1 MVDTDGTPKID
12 TTSVNHALKGLT
24 GTVSGLA
31 TTFMLTKPSI
41 TSVAN
46 NFGSF
51 GKKVGAITG
60 VLEAQTAQYQSL
72 TKSGVHFNGNL
83 AQLTLSSTAAGLSV
97 KEMAKLVGS
106 NSEALAG
113 FGASAEDGL
122 QKFLKNLT
130 VMRTDG
136 NKYGMQLRNLG
147 MTHEEIGE
155 AMIEVQ
161 RMDMMSGRKRGAG
174 DATIQEA
181 TAKYA
186 KDLDLLA
193 KLTGKNADELKK
205 NQAAMARQG
214 DFKAMQLGMSQSMS
228 NAITM
233 AGSQA
238 DASGYGDL
246 FKDMMIRG
254 FPSKDQAALAGTMG
268 NTMRV
273 MTQMHAAT
281 KAGDHKKLEALKKD
295 LIVAGIKDKMANK
308 ELAQL
313 GGTTKVTAALA
324 DVMAKTSD
332 FEMKILAKLSAKKGQ
347 LTSAQY
353 AQAEAEVKAAI
364 AKTKQEQADQGGEAT
379 KTTPVPKDR
388 AVLDGVLR
396 GQEAMI
402 KGAVAAQS
410 EMTEK
415 LYNEALGPMMQTIK
429 NDSML
434 MSTATKEAAAGLS
447 AIAKLLP
454 TGTSVT
460 DGENATP
467 AAGNDIIAKLTQF
480 QNKTDTSSEDA
491 TEAAR
496 LKTEIASAGDN
507 DARLVFVRLAN
518 KLLNIPTP
526 TVGPTTNPNPTPVP
540 GVVNSHARGTPGID
554 NAVSGLTS
562 FASITKDFGKE
573 SLALLHGN
581 ELVMTKAQ
589 AEQLDLGI
597 LALSKNMSGALAQMG
612 TALLDNSTQKR
623 NFPTF
628 DLANMGSSDSTPLK
642 APPTRDEA
650 RALTITKG
658 KSQDELRKL
667 AQMGSSGVSNTVAGM
682 LSNSTR
688 PEGAMRQG
696 AINTIRS
703 KDTSPVSNDTSEL
716 EAMFKQMITGELI
729 PSLATMT
736 ASLPSSEVFG
746 SLLETS
752 KQQLGS
758 TMQQLSKLDSGN
770 KLTKRLSKAGNAF
783 GGGLS

>member
-1 MVDTDGTPKID
+1 MADGDGTPKID

-122 QKFLKNLT
+122 QQFLKNLT

-214 DFKAMQLGMSQSMS
+214 DFKAMQLGMSQDMS
-228 NAITM
+228 NAMIM
-233 AGSQA
+233 AASQA
-238 DASGYGDL
+238 DSSGYGDL

-281 KAGDHKKLEALKKD
+281 KAGDHKKLERLKKD
-295 LIVAGIKDKMANK
+295 LIVAGMMDKMKNK

-313 GGTTKVTAALA
+313 GGTTKVTAAVA

-332 FEMKILAKLSAKKGQ
+332 FEMAMMAKLMAKKGQ
-347 LTSAQY
+347 VTSAQY

-429 NDSML
+429 NDSKL

-467 AAGNDIIAKLTQF
+467 AAGSDIIAKLTQF
-480 QNKTDTSSEDA
+480 QNKTDTSSGDGA
-491 TEAAR
+491 EASR

-507 DARLVFVRLAN
+507 DARLVFIRLAN
-518 KLLNIPTP
+518 KLLNTPTP
-526 TVGPTTNPNPTPVP
+526 TVGPTTNPNPVP

-612 TALLDNSTQKR
+612 TALSDNSTQKR
-623 NFPTF
+623 NFPTK
-628 DLANMGSSDSTPLK
+628 DELGKLANMGSSGSTQK
-642 APPTRDEA
+642 RNFPTQDEA
-650 RALTITKG
+650 RALEIKESLKNKSKG
-658 KSQDELRKL
+658 ELGKL
-667 AQMGSSGVSNTVAGM
+667 AFQGSSAGFAEM
-682 LSNSTR
+682 TSSR

>member
-1 MVDTDGTPKID
+1 MVNTADGTPKID

-113 FGASAEDGL
+113 FGSSAEDGL
-122 QKFLKNLT
+122 QQFLKNLT

-205 NQAAMARQG
+205 SQAAMARQG
-214 DFKAMQLGMSQSMS
+214 DFKAMQLGMSQDMS
-228 NAITM
+228 NAIMM

-238 DASGYGDL
+238 DSSGYGDL

-295 LIVAGIKDKMANK
+295 LIVAGMMDKMKNK

-332 FEMKILAKLSAKKGQ
+332 FEMAMMAKLSAKKGQ
-347 LTSAQY
+347 VTSAQY

-402 KGAVAAQS
+402 DGAVKTQKLI
-410 EMTEK
+410 TEK

-429 NDSML
+429 SDSKL

-454 TGTSVT
+454 TGTSVA
-460 DGENATP
+460 DGQDATP
-467 AAGNDIIAKLTQF
+467 AAGSDIIAKLTQF
-480 QNKTDTSSEDA
+480 QTKTDTSSGDSA
-491 TEAAR
+491 EASR
-496 LKTEIASAGDN
+496 LKTEITSAGD
-507 DARLVFVRLAN
+507 DEARLVFIRLAN

-526 TVGPTTNPNPTPVP
+526 TVGPTTNPQPVP

-612 TALLDNSTQKR
+612 TALSDNSTQKR

-628 DLANMGSSDSTPLK
+628 DLANMGSSDSTQK
-642 APPTRDEA
+642 RNFPTQDEA
-650 RALTITKG
+650 RALEIKESLKNKPMG
-658 KSQDELRKL
+658 ELNKL
-667 AQMGSSGVSNTVAGM
+667 ANMGSSSGFAEM
-682 LSNSTR
+682 NSSR

>member
-1 MVDTDGTPKID
+1 
-12 TTSVNHALKGLT
+12 
-24 GTVSGLA
+24 
-31 TTFMLTKPSI
+31 
-41 TSVAN
+41 
-46 NFGSF
+46 
-51 GKKVGAITG
+51 
-60 VLEAQTAQYQSL
+60 
-72 TKSGVHFNGNL
+72 
-83 AQLTLSSTAAGLSV
+83 
-97 KEMAKLVGS
+97 
-106 NSEALAG
+106 
-113 FGASAEDGL
+113 
-122 QKFLKNLT
+122 
-130 VMRTDG
+130 MRTDG
-136 NKYGMQLRNLG
+136 NKYGMQLRNIG

-161 RMDMMSGRKRGAG
+161 RMDMMSGRKRGVR

-205 NQAAMARQG
+205 SQAAMARQG
-214 DFKAMQLGMSQSMS
+214 DFKAMQLGMSQDMS
-228 NAITM
+228 NAIMM

-295 LIVAGIKDKMANK
+295 LIVAGMMDKMKNK

-332 FEMKILAKLSAKKGQ
+332 FEMAMMAKLSAKKGQ
-347 LTSAQY
+347 VTSAQY

-429 NDSML
+429 NDSKL

-467 AAGNDIIAKLTQF
+467 ADGSDMIAKLTVF
-480 QNKTDTSSEDA
+480 QRDA
-491 TEAAR
+491 TTSPADAAKANT
-496 LKTEIASAGDN
+496 LKTEINDASDN
-507 DARLVFVRLAN
+507 EARLVFIRLAN

-526 TVGPTTNPNPTPVP
+526 TVDPTPTNTQPVP

-597 LALSKNMSGALAQMG
+597 LALSKNMGGALAQMG
-612 TALLDNSTQKR
+612 TALSDNSTQKR

-628 DLANMGSSDSTPLK
+628 DLANMGSSDSTQK
-642 APPTRDEA
+642 RNFPTQDEA
-650 RALTITKG
+650 KVLEIKESLKNKSKG
-658 KSQDELRKL
+658 ELGKL
-667 AQMGSSGVSNTVAGM
+667 ANMGSSGGFAEMS
-682 LSNSTR
+682 SSR

>member
-24 GTVSGLA
+24 GTVTGLA

-122 QKFLKNLT
+122 QKFLHNLT

-214 DFKAMQLGMSQSMS
+214 DFKAMQLGMSQDMS
-228 NAITM
+228 NAMIM
-233 AGSQA
+233 AASQA
-238 DASGYGDL
+238 DSSGYGDL

-281 KAGDHKKLEALKKD
+281 KAGDHKKLERLKKD
-295 LIVAGIKDKMANK
+295 LIVAGMMDKMKNK

-313 GGTTKVTAALA
+313 GGTTKVTAAVA

-332 FEMKILAKLSAKKGQ
+332 FEMAMMAKLMAKKGQ
-347 LTSAQY
+347 VTSAQY

-429 NDSML
+429 NDSKL
-434 MSTATKEAAAGLS
+434 MSKATNEAAAGLS
-447 AIAKLLP
+447 YISRLLP

-467 AAGNDIIAKLTQF
+467 AAGSDIIAKLTQF
-480 QNKTDTSSEDA
+480 QNKTDTSSGDA
-491 TEAAR
+491 AKANT

-518 KLLNIPTP
+518 KLLNTPTP
-526 TVGPTTNPNPTPVP
+526 TVGPTTNPNPVP

-623 NFPTF
+623 NFPTK
-628 DLANMGSSDSTPLK
+628 DELGKLANMGSSGSTQK
-642 APPTRDEA
+642 RNFPTQDEA
-650 RALTITKG
+650 RALEIKESLKNKSKG
-658 KSQDELRKL
+658 ELGKL
-667 AQMGSSGVSNTVAGM
+667 AFQGSSAGFAEM
-682 LSNSTR
+682 TSSR

>member
-1 MVDTDGTPKID
+1 MADDGTPKID

-113 FGASAEDGL
+113 FGASAGDGL
-122 QKFLKNLT
+122 QQFLKNLT

-161 RMDMMSGRKRGAG
+161 RMDMMSGRKRGVR

-205 NQAAMARQG
+205 SQAAMARQG
-214 DFKAMQLGMSQSMS
+214 DFKAMQLGMSQDMS
-228 NAITM
+228 NAIMM

-295 LIVAGIKDKMANK
+295 LIVAGMMDKMKNK

-332 FEMKILAKLSAKKGQ
+332 FEMAMMAKLSAKKGQ
-347 LTSAQY
+347 VTSAQY

-429 NDSML
+429 NDSKL

-467 AAGNDIIAKLTQF
+467 ADGSDMIAKLTVF
-480 QNKTDTSSEDA
+480 QRDA
-491 TEAAR
+491 TTSPADAAKANT
-496 LKTEIASAGDN
+496 LKTEINDASDN
-507 DARLVFVRLAN
+507 EARLVFIRLAN

-526 TVGPTTNPNPTPVP
+526 TVDPTPTNTQPVP

-597 LALSKNMSGALAQMG
+597 LALSKNMGGALAQMG
-612 TALLDNSTQKR
+612 TALSDNSTQKR

-628 DLANMGSSDSTPLK
+628 DLANMGSSDSTQK
-642 APPTRDEA
+642 RNFPTQDEA
-650 RALTITKG
+650 KVLEIKESLKNKSKG
-658 KSQDELRKL
+658 ELGKL
-667 AQMGSSGVSNTVAGM
+667 ANMGSSGGFAEMS
-682 LSNSTR
+682 SSR

>member
-1 MVDTDGTPKID
+1 MVDTADGTPKID
-12 TTSVNHALKGLT
+12 TRSVNHALKGLT

-113 FGASAEDGL
+113 FGASAGDGL
-122 QKFLKNLT
+122 QQFLKNLT

-205 NQAAMARQG
+205 SQAAMARQG
-214 DFKAMQLGMSQSMS
+214 DFKAMQLGMSQDMS
-228 NAITM
+228 NAIIQ

-238 DASGYGDL
+238 DSSGYGDL

-281 KAGDHKKLEALKKD
+281 KAGDHKKLAALKKD
-295 LIVAGIKDKMANK
+295 LLVAGMMDKMKNK

-313 GGTTKVTAALA
+313 GGTTKVTAAVA

-332 FEMKILAKLSAKKGQ
+332 FEMAMMAKLTAKKGQ
-347 LTSAQY
+347 VTSAQY

-402 KGAVAAQS
+402 DGAVKTQKLI
-410 EMTEK
+410 TEK

-429 NDSML
+429 TDSKL
-434 MSTATKEAAAGLS
+434 MSTATNEAAAGLS
-447 AIAKLLP
+447 YIARLLP

-467 AAGNDIIAKLTQF
+467 ADGSDMIAKLTQF
-480 QNKTDTSSEDA
+480 QKKTDTSSGDGA
-491 TEAAR
+491 EASR
-496 LKTEIASAGDN
+496 LKTEITSAGD
-507 DARLVFVRLAN
+507 DEARLVFIRLAN

-526 TVGPTTNPNPTPVP
+526 TVGPTPTNPQPVP

-612 TALLDNSTQKR
+612 TALSDNSTQKR

-628 DLANMGSSDSTPLK
+628 DLANMGSSDSTQK
-642 APPTRDEA
+642 RNFPTQDEA
-650 RALTITKG
+650 RALEIKESLKNKPMG
-658 KSQDELRKL
+658 ELNKL
-667 AQMGSSGVSNTVAGM
+667 ANMGSSSGFAEM
-682 LSNSTR
+682 NSSR

>member
-1 MVDTDGTPKID
+1 MVNTADGTPKID

-122 QKFLKNLT
+122 QQFLKNLT

-205 NQAAMARQG
+205 SQAAMARQG
-214 DFKAMQLGMSQSMS
+214 DFKAMQLGMSQDMS
-228 NAITM
+228 NAIMM

-238 DASGYGDL
+238 DSSGYGDL

-295 LIVAGIKDKMANK
+295 LIVAGMMDKMKNK

-332 FEMKILAKLSAKKGQ
+332 FEMAMMAKLSAKKGQ
-347 LTSAQY
+347 VTSAQY

-429 NDSML
+429 NDSTL

-467 AAGNDIIAKLTQF
+467 ADGSDMIAKLTQF
-480 QNKTDTSSEDA
+480 QTKTDTSSGDSA
-491 TEAAR
+491 EASR
-496 LKTEIASAGDN
+496 LKTEITSAGD
-507 DARLVFVRLAN
+507 DEARLVFIRLAN

-526 TVGPTTNPNPTPVP
+526 TVGPTTNPNPVP

-612 TALLDNSTQKR
+612 TALSDNSTQKR

-628 DLANMGSSDSTPLK
+628 DLANMGSSDSTQK
-642 APPTRDEA
+642 RNFPTQDEA
-650 RALTITKG
+650 RALEIKESLKNKPMG
-658 KSQDELRKL
+658 ELNKL
-667 AQMGSSGVSNTVAGM
+667 ANMGSSSGFAEM
-682 LSNSTR
+682 NSSR

>member
-1 MVDTDGTPKID
+1 MADDGTPKID

-24 GTVSGLA
+24 GTVTGLA

-113 FGASAEDGL
+113 FGASAGDGL
-122 QKFLKNLT
+122 QQFLKNLT

-214 DFKAMQLGMSQSMS
+214 DFKAMQLGMSQDMS
-228 NAITM
+228 NAIIQ

-238 DASGYGDL
+238 DSSGYGDL

-281 KAGDHKKLEALKKD
+281 KAGDHKKLAALKKD
-295 LIVAGIKDKMANK
+295 LLVAGMMDKMKNK

-313 GGTTKVTAALA
+313 GGTTKVTAAVA

-332 FEMKILAKLSAKKGQ
+332 FEMAMMAKLTAKKGQ
-347 LTSAQY
+347 VTSAQY

-402 KGAVAAQS
+402 DGAVKTQKLI
-410 EMTEK
+410 TEK

-429 NDSML
+429 TDSKL
-434 MSTATKEAAAGLS
+434 MSTATNEAAAGLS
-447 AIAKLLP
+447 YIARLLP

-467 AAGNDIIAKLTQF
+467 ADGSDMIAKLTQF
-480 QNKTDTSSEDA
+480 QKKTDTSSGDGA
-491 TEAAR
+491 EASR
-496 LKTEIASAGDN
+496 LKTEIKSAGD
-507 DARLVFVRLAN
+507 DEARLVFIRLAN

-526 TVGPTTNPNPTPVP
+526 TVGPTPTNPQPVP

-597 LALSKNMSGALAQMG
+597 LALSKNMGGALAQMG
-612 TALLDNSTQKR
+612 TALSDNSTQKR

-628 DLANMGSSDSTPLK
+628 DLANMGSSDSTQK
-642 APPTRDEA
+642 RNFPTQDEA
-650 RALTITKG
+650 RALEIKESLKNKPMG
-658 KSQDELRKL
+658 ELNKL
-667 AQMGSSGVSNTVAGM
+667 AFQGSSAGFAEM
-682 LSNSTR
+682 SSSR

>member
-1 MVDTDGTPKID
+1 MVNTADGTPKID

-113 FGASAEDGL
+113 FGSSAEDGL
-122 QKFLKNLT
+122 QQFLKNLT

-205 NQAAMARQG
+205 SQAAMARQG
-214 DFKAMQLGMSQSMS
+214 DFKAMQLGMSQDMS
-228 NAITM
+228 NAIMM

-238 DASGYGDL
+238 DSSGYGDL

-281 KAGDHKKLEALKKD
+281 KAGDHKKLAALKKD
-295 LIVAGIKDKMANK
+295 LLVAGMMDKMKNK

-313 GGTTKVTAALA
+313 GGTTKVTAAVA

-347 LTSAQY
+347 VTSAQY

-402 KGAVAAQS
+402 DGAVKTQKLI
-410 EMTEK
+410 TEK

-429 NDSML
+429 TDSKL
-434 MSTATKEAAAGLS
+434 MSTATNEAAAGLS
-447 AIAKLLP
+447 YIARLLP

-467 AAGNDIIAKLTQF
+467 ADGSDMIAKLTQF
-480 QNKTDTSSEDA
+480 QTKTDTSSGDSA
-491 TEAAR
+491 EASR
-496 LKTEIASAGDN
+496 LKTEITGAGD
-507 DARLVFVRLAN
+507 DEARLVFIRLAN

-526 TVGPTTNPNPTPVP
+526 TVGPTTNPQPVP

-612 TALLDNSTQKR
+612 TALSDNSTQKR

-628 DLANMGSSDSTPLK
+628 DLANMGSSDSTQK
-642 APPTRDEA
+642 RNFPTQDEA
-650 RALTITKG
+650 RALEIKESLKNKPMG
-658 KSQDELRKL
+658 ELNKL
-667 AQMGSSGVSNTVAGM
+667 ANMGSSSGFAEM
-682 LSNSTR
+682 NSSR

>member
-1 MVDTDGTPKID
+1 MAEDGTPKID

-24 GTVSGLA
+24 GTVTGLA

-113 FGASAEDGL
+113 FGASAGDGL
-122 QKFLKNLT
+122 QQFLKNLT

-214 DFKAMQLGMSQSMS
+214 DFKAMQLGMSQDMS
-228 NAITM
+228 NAILQ

-238 DASGYGDL
+238 DSSGYGDL

-281 KAGDHKKLEALKKD
+281 KAGDHKKLAALKKD
-295 LIVAGIKDKMANK
+295 LLVAGMMDKMKNK

-313 GGTTKVTAALA
+313 GGTTKVTAAVA

-332 FEMKILAKLSAKKGQ
+332 FEMAMMAKLTAKKGQ
-347 LTSAQY
+347 VTSAQY

-402 KGAVAAQS
+402 DGAVKTQKLI
-410 EMTEK
+410 TEK

-429 NDSML
+429 TDSKL
-434 MSTATKEAAAGLS
+434 MSTATNEAAAGLS
-447 AIAKLLP
+447 YIARLLP

-467 AAGNDIIAKLTQF
+467 ADGSDMIAKLTQF
-480 QNKTDTSSEDA
+480 QKKTDTSSGDGA
-491 TEAAR
+491 EASR
-496 LKTEIASAGDN
+496 LKTEIKSAGD
-507 DARLVFVRLAN
+507 DEARLVFIRLAN

-526 TVGPTTNPNPTPVP
+526 TVGPTPTNPQPVP

-597 LALSKNMSGALAQMG
+597 LALSKNMGGALAQMG
-612 TALLDNSTQKR
+612 TALSDNSTQKR

-628 DLANMGSSDSTPLK
+628 DLANMGSSDSTQK
-642 APPTRDEA
+642 RNFPTQDEA
-650 RALTITKG
+650 RALEIKESLKNKPMG
-658 KSQDELRKL
+658 ELNKL
-667 AQMGSSGVSNTVAGM
+667 AFQGSSAGFAEM
-682 LSNSTR
+682 SSSR

>member
-1 MVDTDGTPKID
+1 
-12 TTSVNHALKGLT
+12 
-24 GTVSGLA
+24 
-31 TTFMLTKPSI
+31 
-41 TSVAN
+41 
-46 NFGSF
+46 
-51 GKKVGAITG
+51 
-60 VLEAQTAQYQSL
+60 
-72 TKSGVHFNGNL
+72 
-83 AQLTLSSTAAGLSV
+83 
-97 KEMAKLVGS
+97 
-106 NSEALAG
+106 
-113 FGASAEDGL
+113 
-122 QKFLKNLT
+122 
-130 VMRTDG
+130 
-136 NKYGMQLRNLG
+136 
-147 MTHEEIGE
+147 
-155 AMIEVQ
+155 
-161 RMDMMSGRKRGAG
+161 
-174 DATIQEA
+174 
-181 TAKYA
+181 
-186 KDLDLLA
+186 
-193 KLTGKNADELKK
+193 
-205 NQAAMARQG
+205 
-214 DFKAMQLGMSQSMS
+214 
-228 NAITM
+228 
-233 AGSQA
+233 
-238 DASGYGDL
+238 
-246 FKDMMIRG
+246 MMIRG

-281 KAGDHKKLEALKKD
+281 KAGDHKKLAALKKD
-295 LIVAGIKDKMANK
+295 LLVAGMMDKMKNK

-313 GGTTKVTAALA
+313 GGTTKVTAAVA

-332 FEMKILAKLSAKKGQ
+332 FEMAMMAKLTAKKGQ
-347 LTSAQY
+347 VTSAQY

-429 NDSML
+429 NDSKL

-447 AIAKLLP
+447 AIARLLP

-467 AAGNDIIAKLTQF
+467 ADGSDMIAKLTQF
-480 QNKTDTSSEDA
+480 QTKTDTSSGDSA
-491 TEAAR
+491 EASR
-496 LKTEIASAGDN
+496 LKTEITGAGD
-507 DARLVFVRLAN
+507 DEARLVFIRLAN

-526 TVGPTTNPNPTPVP
+526 TVGPTTNPQPVP

-597 LALSKNMSGALAQMG
+597 LALSKNMGGALAQMG
-612 TALLDNSTQKR
+612 TALSDNSTQKR

-628 DLANMGSSDSTPLK
+628 DLANMGSSDSTQK
-642 APPTRDEA
+642 RNFPTQDEA
-650 RALTITKG
+650 RALEIKESLKNKPMG
-658 KSQDELRKL
+658 ELNKL
-667 AQMGSSGVSNTVAGM
+667 AFQGSSAGFAEM
-682 LSNSTR
+682 SSSR

>member
-1 MVDTDGTPKID
+1 MADDGTPKID

-24 GTVSGLA
+24 GTVTGLA

-113 FGASAEDGL
+113 FGASAGDGL
-122 QKFLKNLT
+122 QQFLKNLT

-205 NQAAMARQG
+205 SQAAMARQG
-214 DFKAMQLGMSQSMS
+214 DFKAMQLGMSQDMS
-228 NAITM
+228 NAIIQ

-238 DASGYGDL
+238 DSSGYGDL

-281 KAGDHKKLEALKKD
+281 KAGDHKKLAALKKD
-295 LIVAGIKDKMANK
+295 LLVAGMMDKMKNK

-313 GGTTKVTAALA
+313 GGTTKVTAAVA

-332 FEMKILAKLSAKKGQ
+332 FEMAMMAKLTAKKGQ
-347 LTSAQY
+347 VTSAQY

-429 NDSML
+429 NDSTL

-447 AIAKLLP
+447 AIARLLP

-467 AAGNDIIAKLTQF
+467 ADGSDMIAKLTQF
-480 QNKTDTSSEDA
+480 QKKTDTSSGDGA
-491 TEAAR
+491 EASR
-496 LKTEIASAGDN
+496 LKTEIKSAGD
-507 DARLVFVRLAN
+507 DEARLVFIRLAN

-526 TVGPTTNPNPTPVP
+526 TVDPTPTNTQPVP

-597 LALSKNMSGALAQMG
+597 LALSKNMGGALAQMG
-612 TALLDNSTQKR
+612 TALSDNSTQKR

-628 DLANMGSSDSTPLK
+628 DLANMGSSDSTQK
-642 APPTRDEA
+642 RNFPTQDEA
-650 RALTITKG
+650 RALEIKESLKNKPMG
-658 KSQDELRKL
+658 ELNKL
-667 AQMGSSGVSNTVAGM
+667 AFQGSSAGFAEM
-682 LSNSTR
+682 SSSR

>member
-1 MVDTDGTPKID
+1 MADDGTPKID

-24 GTVSGLA
+24 GTVTGLA

-113 FGASAEDGL
+113 FGASAGDGL
-122 QKFLKNLT
+122 QQFLKNLT

-205 NQAAMARQG
+205 SQAAMARQG
-214 DFKAMQLGMSQSMS
+214 DFKAMQLGMSQDMS
-228 NAITM
+228 NAIIQ

-238 DASGYGDL
+238 DSSGYGDL

-281 KAGDHKKLEALKKD
+281 KAGDHKKLAALKKD
-295 LIVAGIKDKMANK
+295 LLVAGMMDKMKNK

-313 GGTTKVTAALA
+313 GGTTKVTAAVA

-332 FEMKILAKLSAKKGQ
+332 FEMAMMAKLTAKKGQ
-347 LTSAQY
+347 VTSAQY

-402 KGAVAAQS
+402 DGAVKTQKLI
-410 EMTEK
+410 TEK

-429 NDSML
+429 TDSKL
-434 MSTATKEAAAGLS
+434 MSTATNEAAAGLS
-447 AIAKLLP
+447 YIARLLP

-467 AAGNDIIAKLTQF
+467 ADGSDMIAKLTQF
-480 QNKTDTSSEDA
+480 QKKTDTSSGDGA
-491 TEAAR
+491 EASR
-496 LKTEIASAGDN
+496 LKTEIKSAGD
-507 DARLVFVRLAN
+507 DEARLVFIRLAN

-526 TVGPTTNPNPTPVP
+526 TVGPTPTNPQPVP
-540 GVVNSHARGTPGID
+540 GVLNSHARGTPGID

-597 LALSKNMSGALAQMG
+597 LALSKNMGGALAQMG
-612 TALLDNSTQKR
+612 TALSDNSTQKR

-628 DLANMGSSDSTPLK
+628 DLANMGSSDSTQK
-642 APPTRDEA
+642 RNFPTQDEA
-650 RALTITKG
+650 RALEIKESLKNKPMG
-658 KSQDELRKL
+658 ELNKL
-667 AQMGSSGVSNTVAGM
+667 AFQGSSAGFAEM
-682 LSNSTR
+682 SSSR